1 MLSVSQPGAGY
12 RRYDAHFAAAEA
24 TANQYAGLARG
35 KSPSHALA
43 AFKRAAPHLGINS
56 RIVHLLDLLFA
67 WTKPQ
72 DWEERRQPIVWPK
85 NETLAEAMGIEIR
98 QLQNLMKQ
106 AVALRLV
113 SHVDSPNG
121 HRGGVRESDGHI
133 RWAYGIDLRPIGTRM
148 AEFAKAAEEGLAERR
163 LRDDLRR
170 RLTIARKSIAQ
181 LAQTAIDNGFGGC
194 DWLAE
199 VETAR
204 MAAEHVQGSREL
216 GRLSAVVEQIELR
229 KRKVHVAFAAAM
241 ALSDEAQQQPTSVD
255 MSVDNAPTDEAD
267 CMDYTTTTN
276 LQTAKADIRIGLAGK
291 SSGGELGETETTP
304 STRVEEDMD
313 KYGIGIDFIAK
324 ACKEITWQ
332 LDYGQRTWAEVFAIA
347 EDLAACNF
355 INANTWGEACRIM
368 GRRGAAAA
376 MIAIA
381 HKEYLGLVK
390 SPGGY
395 LRGMTKRA
403 MIGELHLGRTY
414 HGIKEG
420 SSIQ

>member
-24 TANQYAGLARG
+24 TANRFAGLACG
-35 KSPSHALA
+35 KSHSQALA
-43 AFKRAAPHLGINS
+43 AFKRAAPHLGIAP
-56 RIVHLLDLLFA
+56 RVVHLLDLLFA

-72 DWEERRQPIVWPK
+72 DWEAGRQPIVWAK

-98 QLQNLMKQ
+98 QLQNLLKR

-121 HRGGVRESDGHI
+121 HRGGVREPDGHI

-148 AEFAKAAEEGLAERR
+148 AEFAQAAEEGSAERR
-163 LRDDLRR
+163 MRDALRR

-181 LAQTAIDNGFGGC
+181 LAQTALDNGFTGC
-194 DWLAE
+194 DWLEE

-204 MAAEHVQGSREL
+204 MAAEHVRGSREVS
-216 GRLSAVVEQIELR
+216 RLATIVEQLELR
-229 KRKVHVAFAAAM
+229 KRRVHAAFAAAL
-241 ALSDEAQQQPTSVD
+241 ATSEGASAPLPAASNLVD
-255 MSVDNAPTDEAD
+255 ITPTDEAE
-267 CMDYTTTTN
+267 CMDYTTTN
-276 LQTAKADIRIGLAGK
+276 HLQSAEAGIRKGSARK
-291 SSGGELGETETTP
+291 SSGVSDTASGP
-304 STRVEEDMD
+304 KANTRVEEDLD
-313 KYGIGIDFIAK
+313 KYGIDIDFIAK

-332 LDYGQRTWAEVFAIA
+332 LDYGRRTWTEVIAIA
-347 EDLAACNF
+347 EELAACNF
-355 INANTWGEACRIM
+355 VNASTWGEACRIM

-376 MIAIA
+376 MIAVA
-381 HKEYLGLVK
+381 HKEHLGIVE

-403 MIGELHLGRTY
+403 LAGELHLGRTF

-420 SSIQ
+420 ATVQ

>member
-12 RRYDAHFAAAEA
+12 RRYDSHFAAAEA
-24 TANQYAGLARG
+24 TAQRFNGLALG
-35 KSPSHALA
+35 KTHPQALA
-43 AFKRAAPHLGINS
+43 AFKRAAPFLGINS
-56 RIVHLLDLLFA
+56 RVVHLVDLLFA

-72 DWEERRQPIVWPK
+72 DWEAGRQPIVWPK
-85 NETLAEAMGIEIR
+85 NETLAEALGIEVR

-106 AVALRLV
+106 AVALQLV

-121 HRGGVRESDGHI
+121 HRGGVRDTDGHI

-148 AEFAKAAEEGLAERR
+148 ADFMVAAEEGSAERR
-163 LRDDLRR
+163 TRDELRR

-181 LAQTAIDNGFGGC
+181 LSQTAIDGGFVGC
-194 DWLAE
+194 DWIEE

-204 MAAEHVQGSREL
+204 MAAEHVRGSRNVDL
-216 GRLSAVVEQIELR
+216 LTATVEQLELR
-229 KRKVHVAFAAAM
+229 KRRVHAAFTAALAGCEEG
-241 ALSDEAQQQPTSVD
+241 LSSVSASD
-255 MSVDNAPTDEAD
+255 CSVDNAPTVEIE
-267 CMDYTTTTN
+267 CMDYTTTN
-276 LQTAKADIRIGLAGK
+276 HLKTAKAEIRIGFAEK
-291 SSGGELGETETTP
+291 SSGEAAAPGP
-304 STRVEEDMD
+304 KPNTRVEDD
-313 KYGIGIDFIAK
+313 LDRYGIDIDFISS

-332 LDYGQRTWAEVFAIA
+332 LDYGRRTWVEVAAIA
-347 EDLAACNF
+347 DELAACHFVNS
-355 INANTWGEACRIM
+355 NTWGEACRIM

-381 HKEYLGLVK
+381 HKEYLGLVE

-403 MIGELHLGRTY
+403 LAGELHLGRTF

-420 SSIQ
+420 ATVQ